1 MHRVAHM
8 DELIHGCP
16 LVELIIVCFLVDH
29 CCLWLALWDCR
40 LWLVVVDNGTKL
52 VSAVLHFTQ
61 NEGFI
66 NHKKDRCI
74 LWESN

>member
-16 LVELIIVCFLVDH
+16 LVELIIVCGR
-29 CCLWLALWDCR
+29 LALWDCR
-40 LWLVVVDNGTKL
+40 LWLSCGRQWNNIS
-52 VSAVLHFTQ
+52 SAFLRFTQ
-61 NEGFI
+61 IEGFI
-66 NHKKDRCI
+66 KHKKERYI